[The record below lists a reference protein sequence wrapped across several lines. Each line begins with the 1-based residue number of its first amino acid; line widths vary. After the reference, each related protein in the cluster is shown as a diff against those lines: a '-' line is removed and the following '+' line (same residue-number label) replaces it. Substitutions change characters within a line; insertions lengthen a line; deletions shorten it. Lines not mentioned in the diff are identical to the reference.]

1 MWGGIPAVRKLGLFG
16 EPVFMTLN
24 LKVLMERFGLI
35 ERKLPVFA
43 KPEAKHSLYY
53 VTDNF
58 LRSWLAALVAQT

>member
-1 MWGGIPAVRKLGLFG
+1 
-16 EPVFMTLN
+16 MTLN